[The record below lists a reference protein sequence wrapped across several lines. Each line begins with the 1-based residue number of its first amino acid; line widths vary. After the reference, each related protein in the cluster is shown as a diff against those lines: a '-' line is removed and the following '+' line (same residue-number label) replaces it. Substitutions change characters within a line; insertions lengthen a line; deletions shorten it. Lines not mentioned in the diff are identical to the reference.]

1 MDTRNHK
8 GMTDASLTLASEI
21 RPPAPAYPETAVGYY
36 NFSPG
41 LGDFLDIIIR
51 RKWIVIASVLL
62 VFMPSLIYNL
72 TVDPIYQATC
82 QVELSSYPTRVTK
95 FEEVV
100 DPFGRGKTF
109 IETQIALLQ
118 SPALADRVASRLNLK
133 EHPLFSPPPMPQDEA
148 PGLLQRL
155 KAAVLFV
162 KKQVLAAVKS
172 WFTSKEKNPAP
183 NPELRELSKLL
194 MIRGYLLQNL
204 KVTPNGDADIVTITF
219 DSEDPSLARD
229 VANALVNE
237 FMIWQ
242 MDRKIEATKTAK
254 IQLDRQIEIARRE
267 LENTESKLNA
277 FAKESGIVS
286 LDTRLNH
293 VYQELEQIT
302 AALAKVEADRIA
314 IEQSYELASK
324 SDLDTSPLVQKNDII
339 HNLRVQYLA
348 LLSEYEKL
356 KVRYK
361 DEHPAMKTLKAAM
374 LEVGSRINSEQ
385 ERILT
390 TIRNDYLATV
400 NTEKAL
406 RATAEEKKAA
416 ALQLNDLVSQ
426 YKNLERDVEVN
437 KQIYQS
443 LLGRSKEI
451 DANVGTD
458 LTNIKVV
465 DFATLPLKPYQPN
478 VPRNLFVALVLGL
491 VLGVGTALVREH
503 MDNSIRRVEEMPGRF
518 WIPVLG
524 VVPVA
529 SKQDKNN
536 LPSLVRDN
544 PSSPFSEAIRMI
556 RVAIQHSA
564 SLDHLHRRTL
574 LLTSSVKG
582 EGKSTLSSNL
592 ALSFALAGEKTLLVE
607 ADLRRP
613 SLSQHFAGNGKSKGL
628 ADFLKGVAK
637 YEEIVQKTSLSNLY
651 FIPSGTP
658 VTNPTELLGST
669 AMRELLHT
677 AAAHFDRVIFDGP
690 PFTSDA
696 LTLGSLVDGVI
707 LVATLGRTHRD
718 ALRVLREDLA
728 ATQADLVGS
737 IINMLSGSR
746 FSSTA
751 FYHNYYKGYENTYGR
766 PHRNLPARVGR

>member
-1 MDTRNHK
+1 MDARSPKEMMDT
-8 GMTDASLTLASEI
+8 SLT
-21 RPPAPAYPETAVGYY
+21 PATETGLPAQAYPGSAAGYH
-36 NFSPG
+36 FSPG
-41 LGDFLDIIIR
+41 LGDFLDIVIR
-51 RKWIVIASVLL
+51 RKWMVIASLFL
-62 VFMPSLIYNL
+62 VFVPSVIYNL
-72 TVDPIYQATC
+72 SVDPIYQATC
-82 QVELSSYPTRVTK
+82 QVELSSYRTRVTK

-100 DPFGRGKTF
+100 DPYGRGRSF

-133 EHPLFSPPPMPQDEA
+133 EHPLFSPPPMPEDQV
-148 PGLLQRL
+148 PGFLQRV
-155 KAAVLFV
+155 KAAVLSS
-162 KKQVLAAVKS
+162 KKKILATVTN
-172 WFTSKEKNPAP
+172 WFSSKEENSVPV
-183 NPELRELSKLL
+183 NPELRELSKQL
-194 MIRGYLLQNL
+194 MIRGYLLKNL
-204 KVTPNGDADIVTITF
+204 KVSPTGEADIVTITF
-219 DSEDPSLARD
+219 DSEDPTLARD
-229 VANALVNE
+229 VANTLVNE
-237 FMIWQ
+237 FIVWQ

-254 IQLDRQIEIARRE
+254 IQLDQQIDIARRE
-267 LENTESKLNA
+267 LENTENKLNA
-277 FAKESGIVS
+277 FAKDSGIVS

-302 AALAKVEADRIA
+302 AALARVEADRIA
-314 IEQSYELASK
+314 KEQNYELASK

-339 HNLRVQYLA
+339 NNLRVQYLA

-361 DEHPAMKTLKAAM
+361 DEHPSMKSLKAAM
-374 LEVGSRINSEQ
+374 LEVGSRISSEQ
-385 ERILT
+385 ERILS

-416 ALQLNDLVSQ
+416 ALRLNDLVSQ
-426 YKNLERDVEVN
+426 YKILEREVEVN

-458 LTNIKVV
+458 LTNIKIVS
-465 DFATLPLKPYQPN
+465 FATLPLRPYQPN

-529 SKQDKNN
+529 SKQEKNN

-556 RVAIQHSA
+556 RVSIQHSA
-564 SLDHLHRRTL
+564 SFDRLHRRTL
-574 LLTSSVKG
+574 LLTSSAKG

-592 ALSFALAGEKTLLVE
+592 ALSFAMAGEKTLLVE

-613 SLSQHFAGNGKSKGL
+613 YLSQHFSKNGKAKGL
-628 ADFLKGVAK
+628 ADFLNGVAK
-637 YEEIVQKTSLSNLY
+637 YEEIVQKTSLFNLY
-651 FIPSGTP
+651 FIPSGSP
-658 VTNPTELLGST
+658 VTNPTELLGSM
-669 AMRELLHT
+669 AMKQLLQT
-677 AAAHFDRVIFDGP
+677 AAAHFDRVILDGP

-696 LTLGSLVDGVI
+696 LTLGSQVDGVI

-737 IINMLSGSR
+737 IVNMLSGTR

-751 FYHNYYKGYENTYGR
+751 FYHNYYKGYQNACGR
-766 PHRNLPARVGR
+766 PRRDLTVRVGR